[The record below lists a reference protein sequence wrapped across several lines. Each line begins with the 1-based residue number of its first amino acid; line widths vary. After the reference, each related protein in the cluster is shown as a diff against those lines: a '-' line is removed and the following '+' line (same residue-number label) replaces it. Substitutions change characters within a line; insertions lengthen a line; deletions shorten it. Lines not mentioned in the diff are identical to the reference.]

1 MCLQSGSNS
10 LLSAEKTDL
19 SRLLLHL
26 LRPKTTCNEI
36 SLWFFCPILAVSS
49 YKFWLYHHIKSD
61 YLPAKTNLQTKN
73 PDLKKTPF
81 RDMAG
86 FQLWFLFSV
95 FFFPKKKKSSSVAP
109 LPIPKFSARDSPQ
122 FWCLGRPSVDGNQK
136 SGQRKPTWDVS
147 TPHFIHGIN

>member
-73 PDLKKTPF
+73 PDLKKKTPF

-95 FFFPKKKKSSSVAP
+95 FFFPEKEKILICRSLTNSKVFSKGLASVFGAWAVLLLMATRNPAFTHP
-109 LPIPKFSARDSPQ
+109 LWER
-122 FWCLGRPSVDGNQK
+122 
-136 SGQRKPTWDVS
+136 
-147 TPHFIHGIN
+147 

>member
-73 PDLKKTPF
+73 PDLKKNTFSRYGWLPIVIFVF
-81 RDMAG
+81 R
-86 FQLWFLFSV
+86 V
-95 FFFPKKKKSSSVAP
+95 FFSRKRKNPHLSLPYQFQSFQQGTRLSFGAWAVLLLMATRNPAFTHP
-109 LPIPKFSARDSPQ
+109 LWER
-122 FWCLGRPSVDGNQK
+122 
-136 SGQRKPTWDVS
+136 
-147 TPHFIHGIN
+147 

>member
-36 SLWFFCPILAVSS
+36 SLWFFCLSS

-73 PDLKKTPF
+73 PDLKKNTFSRYGWLPIVIFVF
-81 RDMAG
+81 R
-86 FQLWFLFSV
+86 V
-95 FFFPKKKKSSSVAP
+95 FFPEKEKILICRSLTNSKVFSKGLASV
-109 LPIPKFSARDSPQ
+109 LV
-122 FWCLGRPSVDGNQK
+122 LGPS
-136 SGQRKPTWDVS
+136 
-147 TPHFIHGIN
+147 FC